1 MRVSLQWL
9 KELVACETPVAEL
22 AERLSIA
29 GFEVEGIE
37 DLAANAA
44 GVVVGLVTD
53 RQPHPNADKLSVCT
67 VDVGAESTLQIVCG
81 AANAR
86 AGLHVPVA
94 LVGAHLPAVDLTI
107 KPAEL
112 RGVASSG
119 MICSLQELGLASGSA
134 GIAVLDDLLERVPA
148 LGTPVAAALGLDDQ
162 VLELAITANRPDG
175 LSMQGIA
182 REVAAL
188 TGAPLRLGSSPA
200 PIAAQPLGIGAAD
213 QQAIEAGG
221 LFSLTALR
229 GVRVEPSPPWLQRRL
244 ERAGLRPINN
254 VVDITNLVMLETGQ
268 PLHAFDSDRLAGL
281 DPAGVPG
288 DGPQPQRIGLRAA
301 SDAERFTGLDGAQ
314 HSLSSDA
321 LVVTYAGQAVA
332 LAGVMGGANSC
343 VEEQSSAIWLE
354 AAVFAPQTVRLS
366 GRSVGLRTDASLRF
380 EKGLPQQV
388 TLAAADRA
396 VALLQEHTGAEL
408 VGRWLHQRPTEPQA
422 PLWLRRDALHQ
433 LLGPVLVEGQEQ
445 DLDDTRIHQT
455 LEALGCL
462 LDPDQDGWSVTVPP
476 SRAMDLR
483 REVDLIEEVARLV
496 GYDQFASHL
505 PDPIR
510 PGGLEPCQQAER
522 RLRQALC
529 SAGLQEVCSLSLVPG
544 VSSLATAERV
554 ALANPL
560 LADTSHLRDSLIEE
574 LLQAARRNLQASR
587 AGFWAFEI
595 GSVFDLA
602 PGSSVPHERFELAG
616 VICGERRAELWSN
629 GGKPRHPD
637 YFEARGVLQNVLA
650 SLAISCDDRPLTAGG
665 LLHPGRAAELLVE
678 GRVVGWFGQLHPA
691 EASRFDLPEATFLF
705 QAPLAPLLTAAT
717 RKQRWQPSFAPFPT
731 VPASER
737 DLALVVPSGVTAAA
751 LLATIRKAGKPL
763 LESAEL
769 VDRYAGD
776 QIAAGAVSQSF
787 RLRYRDPHRTLT
799 DTDVEQCHTRIRAAL
814 DRQFGAQQRS

>member
-1 MRVSLQWL
+1 
-9 KELVACETPVAEL
+9 
-22 AERLSIA
+22 
-29 GFEVEGIE
+29 
-37 DLAANAA
+37 
-44 GVVVGLVTD
+44 
-53 RQPHPNADKLSVCT
+53 
-67 VDVGAESTLQIVCG
+67 
-81 AANAR
+81 
-86 AGLHVPVA
+86 
-94 LVGAHLPAVDLTI
+94 
-107 KPAEL
+107 
-112 RGVASSG
+112 
-119 MICSLQELGLASGSA
+119 
-134 GIAVLDDLLERVPA
+134 
-148 LGTPVAAALGLDDQ
+148 
-162 VLELAITANRPDG
+162 
-175 LSMQGIA
+175 
-182 REVAAL
+182 
-188 TGAPLRLGSSPA
+188 
-200 PIAAQPLGIGAAD
+200 
-213 QQAIEAGG
+213 
-221 LFSLTALR
+221 
-229 GVRVEPSPPWLQRRL
+229 
-244 ERAGLRPINN
+244 
-254 VVDITNLVMLETGQ
+254 
-268 PLHAFDSDRLAGL
+268 
-281 DPAGVPG
+281 
-288 DGPQPQRIGLRAA
+288 
-301 SDAERFTGLDGAQ
+301 
-314 HSLSSDA
+314 
-321 LVVTYAGQAVA
+321 VVTYAGQAVA

-343 VEEQSSAIWLE
+343 VEEQTSAIWLE

-544 VSSLATAERV
+544 VSALAAAERV

-602 PGSSVPHERFELAG
+602 PGSPVPHERFELAG

-637 YFEARGVLQNVLA
+637 YFEARGVLQNALA
-650 SLAISCDDRPLTAGG
+650 SLAISCDDRPHTAGG

-691 EASRFDLPEATFLF
+691 ETSRLELPEATFLF

-737 DLALVVPSGVTAAA
+737 DLALVVPSGVTAAE
-751 LLATIRKAGKPL
+751 LLAAIRKAGKPL

-769 VDRYAGD
+769 VDRYTGD
-776 QIAAGAVSQSF
+776 QIAAGAISQAF

-799 DTDVEQCHTRIRAAL
+799 DTDVEQCHIRIRAAL